1 MSKTIKSMM
10 SESLSSRYAGIA
22 EAGVVNVM
30 GLNVAE
36 TIKFR
41 REVASKQMRVNVV
54 KNSVARRAFAG
65 GPLEALGRSLE
76 GPCALVTGGK
86 SVIDVA
92 REMTALAKKY
102 PKVELKFGLLAGERE
117 VMALSDIA
125 KLKSLGELKSD
136 ISMLIGSTGR
146 RLAGCVAGPQSRLAG
161 CIKAIADKEAA

>member
-10 SESLSSRYAGIA
+10 SESLAGRYAGVC

-41 REVASKQMRVNVV
+41 REAASKQMRVSVV
-54 KNSVARRAFAG
+54 KNSVARRAFDG
-65 GPLEALGRSLE
+65 GPLEALGRSLD

-92 REMTALAKKY
+92 REMLALAKKF
-102 PKVELKFGLLAGERE
+102 PKVELKFGLLPGERE
-117 VMALSDIA
+117 VMALAAIA

-146 RLAGCVAGPQSRLAG
+146 RVAGCIAGPQSRVAG
-161 CIKAIADKEAA
+161 CVKAIAEKGAA